1 LAVADPL
8 LRPFPLAATTR
19 VLDNGLR
26 VVVHEDRSTPLVAVH
41 LMLHVGSRNES
52 PGRTGLAHLLEH
64 LLYEGTER
72 CAKGEADRLL
82 ESVGGSGNGSTWFD
96 RTNYYETVPSHAVE
110 LALWLQRERLAHFL
124 PVLDERMLEL
134 QRGVV
139 INERLQAYENR
150 PYGLA
155 DERLFQLLFPA
166 AHPYSWPTI
175 GSLADLEAMR
185 LTEVSDFYRAFY
197 TPQNAVVVVAGDIAA
212 DEALRLAERYFGDLP
227 AGPDPGALV
236 VHTGG
241 GNGNALAREAM
252 EDDVSFPRLY
262 RAHAAAPWG
271 SPEWTALDVLAYL
284 LADGESSRLQRS
296 LVRERQLVQDVDA
309 YLYPTELAGV
319 FGVVATARSGVDAE
333 TVAGAVDDVLRGVAA
348 GTVDEA
354 EIAGAVRRARRD
366 QLDDLALVEERAELL
381 ACAATALGDADAL
394 ADVLAGYSS
403 VTPDDVQRAA
413 ERFLLRG
420 GAEVTVI
427 PGEEA
432 DGE

>member
-1 LAVADPL
+1 
-8 LRPFPLAATTR
+8 
-19 VLDNGLR
+19 
-26 VVVHEDRSTPLVAVH
+26 
-41 LMLHVGSRNES
+41 
-52 PGRTGLAHLLEH
+52 
-64 LLYEGTER
+64 
-72 CAKGEADRLL
+72 
-82 ESVGGSGNGSTWFD
+82 
-96 RTNYYETVPSHAVE
+96 
-110 LALWLQRERLAHFL
+110 
-124 PVLDERMLEL
+124 
-134 QRGVV
+134 
-139 INERLQAYENR
+139 
-150 PYGLA
+150 
-155 DERLFQLLFPA
+155 
-166 AHPYSWPTI
+166 
-175 GSLADLEAMR
+175 
-185 LTEVSDFYRAFY
+185 
-197 TPQNAVVVVAGDIAA
+197 
-212 DEALRLAERYFGDLP
+212 
-227 AGPDPGALV
+227 
-236 VHTGG
+236 GG

-319 FGVVATARSGVDAE
+319 FGVVATARSGVDAQ

-381 ACAATALGDADAL
+381 AWAATALGDADAL
-394 ADVLAGYSS
+394 ADVLAGYGS

>member
-1 LAVADPL
+1 MAVPDPL
-8 LRPFPLAATTR
+8 SPLPLHATTR

-26 VVVHEDRSTPLVAVH
+26 VVVHEDRTTPLVAVH
-41 LMLHVGSRNES
+41 LMLHVGSRHEA

-72 CAKGEADRLL
+72 CPKGEADRLL

-124 PVLDERMLEL
+124 PVLDETMLEL

-155 DERLFQLLFPA
+155 DERLFQRLFPTG
-166 AHPYSWPTI
+166 HPYSWPTI

-185 LTEVSDFYRAFY
+185 LADVREFYRAYY
-197 TPQNAVVVVAGDIAA
+197 TPRNATVVVAGDVDA
-212 DEALRLAERYFGDLP
+212 DAALRLAERYFGDLP

-236 VHTGG
+236 VHTAEA
-241 GNGNALAREAM
+241 NGAGRAWDVMSDE
-252 EDDVSFPRLY
+252 VSFPRLY
-262 RAHAAAPWG
+262 RAHAVAPWG
-271 SPEWTALDVLAYL
+271 TPEWTALDVLAYL

-296 LVRERQLVQDVDA
+296 LVRERQLVQDVDT
-309 YLYPTELAGV
+309 YLYPTELHGV

-333 TVAGAVDDVLRGVAA
+333 SVAEAVEDVIRTVAA

-354 EIAGAVRRARRD
+354 EVAGAVRRARRD
-366 QLDDLALVEERAELL
+366 HLDELARIEERAEAL
-381 ACAATALGDADAL
+381 AWSATALGDADAL
-394 ADVLAGYSS
+394 AEVLAGYSA

-420 GAEVTVI
+420 GAEIAVL

-432 DGE
+432 DDA